1 MASLEVTKYV
11 YNNLTKVMFFRKYLE
26 KNQLEGGPYC
36 LQPKVFVAFMAE
48 IPKNNL
54 LKIFAKRYAEGQF
67 SSRTDDTGSPV
78 NAPVKEGRRML
89 FRSKQ

>member
-11 YNNLTKVMFFRKYLE
+11 YNNLTKVMFFRKYL

-36 LQPKVFVAFMAE
+36 LQLQVFVTFMAE

-54 LKIFAKRYAEGQF
+54 LKIFANVMLKV
-67 SSRTDDTGSPV
+67 SSV
-78 NAPVKEGRRML
+78 L
-89 FRSKQ
+89 